1 MGDEFLQ
8 IGKVLKPHGIRGR
21 IKMEYFGDDLDRFD
35 SYQEVFIPNGLG
47 RPRRYGVL
55 NVVSSPPRLILQLE
69 GVTRIEDVEP
79 LAGKPVM
86 VKRADLPPLEA
97 GEYYCAELLGM
108 TVETDE
114 GREIGYVKDIFATGA
129 HDVLVVEGKRRDIL
143 LPVTDLVVTH
153 IDRQKRVMRVHR
165 LEGLWEA
172 SDEV

>member
-8 IGKVLKPHGIRGR
+8 VGKLLKPHGIRGK

-35 SYQEVFIPNGLG
+35 AYREVFIPNGLG
-47 RPRRYGVL
+47 RPRRYGIL
-55 NVVSSPPRLILQLE
+55 NVVPRPPRLILQLE
-69 GVTRIEDVEP
+69 GMTRIEDVEP

-97 GEYYCAELLGM
+97 GEYYWAELLGM

-114 GREIGYVKDIFATGA
+114 GREIGKVKEIFPTGA
-129 HDVLVVEGKRRDIL
+129 HDVLVVEGKRREIF
-143 LPVTDLVVTH
+143 LPMTEIVVTH
-153 IDRQKRVMRVHR
+153 IDRQKKVMRVHR
-165 LEGLWEA
+165 VEGLWEA